1 MKRYYCEI
9 FLRFHSPIE
18 GFKRFCLVMSING
31 THLNNKDTLM
41 ICMGCDENNQLFPL
55 DSLILYGENIDG

>member
-1 MKRYYCEI
+1 M
-9 FLRFHSPIE
+9 RFHSPIE